1 MTLLNDMKQM
11 KCTATE
17 EIIRDYIFDHYVEV
31 LHMTT
36 RELSEKTYTSPT
48 AVSRFCK
55 KLGAEGFPQFK
66 LLLVSESQ
74 YFQDQ
79 LIVDDVLPLKQND
92 TAFQT
97 ISKMEKLQTQ
107 AISETAKELDYT
119 QIQKLVLLLMK
130 CDKIDFYGLGIN
142 YYIAEEFRYLLERIG
157 KKVSLRENKNDRI
170 AQVIASKKGDVAFI
184 LSHTGKEK
192 EQYEIARLLK
202 EKGVIV
208 VSMTGYVDSPLAKL
222 ADFHFYIK
230 PGRRF
235 VDMGPI
241 IFSTSTRYVLYTI
254 FGYLFTFCYESKKE
268 EFEIYARLANYET
281 EFQDN

>member
-1 MTLLNDMKQM
+1 MTLLYDLKNM

-17 EIIRDYIFDHYVEV
+17 EVIRDYIFDHYLEV

-36 RELSEKTYTSPT
+36 RELSEKTFTSPT
-48 AVSRFCK
+48 AISRFCK

-79 LIVDDVLPLKQND
+79 LIIDDVLPLKQND
-92 TAFQT
+92 TAFQIVT
-97 ISKMEKLQTQ
+97 KMEKIQTQ
-107 AISETAKELDYT
+107 AILQTAKELDFT
-119 QIQKLVLLLMK
+119 QVQKLVLLLMETER
-130 CDKIDFYGLGIN
+130 IHFFGLGIN
-142 YYIAEEFRYLLERIG
+142 YYIAEEFRYLLGRIG
-157 KKVSLRENKNDRI
+157 KKVALGENKNDRI
-170 AQVIASKKGDVAFI
+170 SQLIDAKKGEVAFV

-192 EQYEIARLLK
+192 EQYEVARLLK
-202 EKGVIV
+202 EKGVTV
-208 VSMTGYVDSPLAKL
+208 VSLTGYPDSPIATL

-254 FGYLFTFCYESKKE
+254 FGYLFTFCYENKKE

-281 EFQDN
+281 EFLG